1 MKNRSFMSNGIN
13 VKNVEPCGYYVL
25 VELLKA
31 EEKSAGGIV
40 MVAQETN
47 REQAAMP
54 LAKVHAIGPQAF
66 KNMESGCNSAQEWGF
81 DIGDVVQIS
90 PHEYQRVAGKEDS
103 QLVYVLDHS
112 IKGKVNIDE

>member
-1 MKNRSFMSNGIN
+1 MRDRSFMSNGID
-13 VKNVEPCGYYVL
+13 VKHVEPCGYYVL

-31 EEKSAGGIV
+31 EEKSSGGIV
-40 MVAQETN
+40 MVSSETN

-66 KNMESGCNSAQEWGF
+66 RNMESGCNSAEDWGF
-81 DIGDVVQIS
+81 GVGDTVQIS

-103 QLVYVLDHS
+103 NLVYVLDHS
-112 IKGKVNIDE
+112 IKGKVEINE